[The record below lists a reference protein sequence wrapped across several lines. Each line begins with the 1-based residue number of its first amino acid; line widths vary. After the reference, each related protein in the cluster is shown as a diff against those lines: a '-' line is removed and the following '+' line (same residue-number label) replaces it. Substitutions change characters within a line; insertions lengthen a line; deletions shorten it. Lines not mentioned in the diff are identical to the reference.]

1 MSYLFDMRPERP
13 GFRLHRLEMFNW
25 GTFDSTDGTVFKFEP
40 AGRTSLLVGKNG
52 AGKSTLIDAVLT
64 LLVEPRTRNYNVAA
78 GAGKRERNEKSYIR
92 GAFARSS
99 DDAQNAVIKY
109 LRPKA
114 GQLTALAAT
123 FTDEQLG
130 KSFTLCQVMH
140 LAADGSADKLYA
152 LCDEDRSLQEDLS
165 GVRHADDLANHLR
178 QLGYDTTKK
187 FVQYRGWLG
196 RRTGMLPKAMDMFN
210 QTVAVKDIQSLD
222 DFIRQHMLEPHDWR
236 KNVSGLL
243 THFRDLNLAHQELVR
258 TRRAAELL
266 EPLRTEGE
274 KYRQQSRQL
283 AECEARLA
291 AAEAYFRQQT
301 VVLFE
306 PEIAT
311 RQNELASLVETI
323 DRVTG
328 DQQTVAETLRQLK
341 NEIDQA
347 GGDRLRAIPGLLEIE
362 RGKLALKKVAFEQ
375 HRALLK
381 RCGIERV
388 VTSAGDLE
396 SLRQELTALQAETDE
411 RLVQANS
418 QHESLAAERG
428 ELRRTLRSEQQ
439 ELEVLSGRRTNLPPQ
454 FSSLREQMCSD
465 LAIDETDLPFVAELV
480 TVDPQERTWEAS
492 AEMVL
497 RPFALSLLVPERLY
511 QRVRSYIDSTPLAG
525 DRGQG
530 LKLDYLRVR
539 TATAENSGAQNNP
552 ALTNG
557 HAAGDRLHAQSL
569 LRKLKFQD
577 KHPLTPWVR
586 DEVARRFDYRCCD
599 SVGEFNETTRLAL
612 TANRHVKTGSER
624 HSKDD
629 RKRTIDPRHFVLG
642 WDNREKRK
650 RIAAEVQTLTQQ
662 VAETEQQ
669 LVAQNQLLEELR
681 TVRQAAGELLKTSDF
696 DTIDVNRHTSEI
708 AELQR
713 EQRELEQSNTAVKA
727 LKKRLAHAEG
737 EAEELQAKRDDCH
750 AQMALVQREIGEGRR
765 LVAAANKYL
774 ASAKTEA
781 EYAQREA
788 MFASIGESIAQSL
801 NAPLTAANLFECES
815 AWTAS
820 MHQQAQR
827 LRGPLQSRGERVVE
841 QMNRF
846 LREFAEKQSDLSAS
860 LASLDS
866 FMGLLEQIQGEDL
879 PRHEQK
885 FKDRLNAK
893 VAQEIGFFHS
903 SLREEGRQIE
913 QKLSQLNQAL
923 GQLEYKPGTR
933 MRLEPR
939 RVQDREI
946 EDFRRSLRECMD
958 DSFDGSD
965 EANEARFA
973 RIEKVV
979 ARLGDTERT
988 RWRDKVVDVRNWYSF
1003 AAHEIDNETGETCSF
1018 HEGGGGQSGGEKAKL
1033 AFTILV
1039 AAIAYQYDID
1049 PTGMTPGRFHFV
1061 VVDEMFSKIDDQNA
1075 AYALKLFEQFGLQ
1088 LLIVAPLDAKAR
1100 VTEPFVDNY
1109 LQVVKDEATGRSKL
1123 FSMTAREYE
1132 EVVQG
1137 TGGAVEAI
1145 GGRRRTAK

>member
-13 GFRLHRLEMFNW
+13 GYRLHRLEMFNW

-140 LAADGSADKLYA
+140 LASDGSADKLYGV
-152 LCDEDRSLQEDLS
+152 CDEDRSLQEDLS

-283 AECEARLA
+283 ADCEARLA

-301 VVLFE
+301 VALFE

-311 RQNELASLVETI
+311 RQSELAGLVETI
-323 DRVTG
+323 DRVTS
-328 DQQTVAETLRQLK
+328 DQQAIAETLRQLK

-388 VTSAGDLE
+388 VTNAAELE
-396 SLRQELTALQAETDE
+396 TLRQELSDLEANAEE
-411 RLVQANS
+411 RLEQAIS
-418 QHESLAAERG
+418 QHELLAAGRG
-428 ELRRTLRSEQQ
+428 ELRRALRSEQQ
-439 ELEVLSGRRTNLPPQ
+439 ELELLSGRRTNLPPQ
-454 FSSLREQMCSD
+454 FSSLREQLCED
-465 LAIDETDLPFVAELV
+465 LAIAETDLPFVAELV
-480 TVDPQERTWEAS
+480 AVDAAERKWEAS

-497 RPFALSLLVPERLY
+497 RPIALSLLVPDRLY
-511 QRVRSYIDSTPLAG
+511 QRVRSYIDSTQLAG

-539 TATAENSGAQNNP
+539 TAAAENNGTHN
-552 ALTNG
+552 NG
-557 HAAGDRLHAQSL
+557 HATAGDRLHAQSL

-577 KHPLTPWVR
+577 AHSLTPWVR
-586 DEVARRFDYRCCD
+586 EEVARRFDYRCCE
-599 SVGEFNETTRLAL
+599 SVSEFNQTTRLAM
-612 TANRHVKTGSER
+612 TANRHVKTGGER

-629 RKRTIDPRHFVLG
+629 RKRTIDPRYFVLG

-650 RIAAEVQTLTQQ
+650 RIAAEVQALTQQ
-662 VAETEQQ
+662 VAETERQ
-669 LVAQNQLLEELR
+669 LAEQNSLIEELR

-696 DTIDVNRHTSEI
+696 DTIDVSRHTSEI

-713 EQRELEQSNTAVKA
+713 EQGDLEQSNTAVKA
-727 LKKRLAHAEG
+727 LKKRLAQVEG

-781 EYAQREA
+781 EYDQREA

-801 NAPLTAANLFECES
+801 DAPLTAANLFECES

-866 FMGLLEQIQGEDL
+866 FLGLLDQIQGEDL

-913 QKLSQLNQAL
+913 HKLSQLNQAL

-1075 AYALKLFEQFGLQ
+1075 EYALRLFEQFGLQ

-1137 TGGAVEAI
+1137 TSGAAVEEI